1 MSDPVHELSIA
12 ENILS
17 IVERYVPE
25 KERPL
30 VRTVKVAVGAQAGI
44 VADSLTFCFEAI
56 VSESP
61 VAQARLAIET
71 IPFTI
76 RCRSCGA
83 TSTPADGMMLCP
95 HCGST
100 EGEITGGT
108 EMRVVEV
115 ELDDAEEGVR

>member
-1 MSDPVHELSIA
+1 MSNSVHELSIA

-17 IVERYVPE
+17 IVERYVPQ
-25 KERPL
+25 KERSL
-30 VRTVKVAVGAQAGI
+30 VRTVKVVVGVQAGI
-44 VADSLTFCFEAI
+44 VADSLEFCFEAI
-56 VSESP
+56 VAESP
-61 VAQARLAIET
+61 FTRARLAIET
-71 IPFTI
+71 VPFTI

-108 EMRVVEV
+108 EMRVLEV
-115 ELDDAEEGVR
+115 ELDDAEEGVT